1 MTEIRSNTLGMGGA
15 YTPASTE
22 SVEAL
27 AANLPGA
34 TTVDS
39 VKMLSELG
47 KLAATFQ
54 ASSPQ
59 GTAGVS
65 NANGAPLIDGVQI
78 NFSPEDLAVALTV
91 LQGKTQE
98 AQLTTAKEGLSTSKK
113 KLEEKNQQAMEK
125 INKWISDCQKAASKA
140 KVAGIFGWVTKIAG
154 FIAAAVAVV
163 VAAVATAASVGG
175 ASALLA
181 LAVVGLVGA
190 TISLASQISQAAGGP
205 ALELS
210 ALLSKLC
217 TGMLEAIGVPKDK
230 AEQAGKMM
238 SGMMGIMSGA
248 VLVDPA
254 FGGQAFG
261 GFAELVGANAT
272 QAAIVSGVFTAVA
285 TIGVA
290 VVMVVASGGT
300 NVSGAVNG
308 MAKLVQTG
316 AKIAQSAAG
325 AAAGGAAAVQG
336 GLKIAQAHDERSG
349 ALAQADKK
357 LIDAMIL
364 KLQKSMEDDR
374 EDVKKVIQEMMDG
387 LNIVSQMIAG
397 ASNSRMQIASN
408 MSGKG
413 QTI

>member
-1 MTEIRSNTLGMGGA
+1 MSEIRLNAPGIGSS
-15 YTPASTE
+15 YTPP
-22 SVEAL
+22 
-27 AANLPGA
+27 AAENTDARLTSLPGA

-39 VKMLSELG
+39 AKMLGELS
-47 KLAATFQ
+47 KLAATLQ
-54 ASSPQ
+54 ATSPQ
-59 GTAGVS
+59 GTMGVS
-65 NANGAPLIDGVQI
+65 NSNGAPLIDGVQI

-98 AQLTTAKEGLSTSKK
+98 AQLATAKEGLTTNKK

-125 INKWISDCQKAASKA
+125 INKWIDDCQKAAAKEKA
-140 KVAGIFGWVTKIAG
+140 AGIFGWIVKIAG
-154 FIAAAVAVV
+154 FIAAAIAVV
-163 VAAVATAASVGG
+163 VAAVATVASVGG

-210 ALLSKLC
+210 TLLSKLC
-217 TGMLEAIGVPKDK
+217 TGMLQAIGVPKDK

-238 SGMMGIMSGA
+238 SGMMGLMSGA

-254 FGGQAFG
+254 FAGQAFG
-261 GFAELVGANAT
+261 GFAELVGADAT

-285 TIGVA
+285 TIAIA

-300 NVSGAVNG
+300 NISGVVNG
-308 MAKLVQTG
+308 MSKLVLTG
-316 AKIAQSAAG
+316 AKVAQ
-325 AAAGGAAAVQG
+325 AAAGVATGGAAIAQG
-336 GLKIAQAHDERSG
+336 GLNIAKAHDERSG
-349 ALAQADKK
+349 AIAQADKK

-408 MSGKG
+408 LSGKG